1 MSEAE
6 LERMTFAEILATVAL
21 NDEIIITINGED
33 VDRVKTGLKNVK
45 AKQAAKM
52 KEEGLVPDSSTL
64 SFIISKPLNAEGD
77 VDLKIILNQKST
89 VRIKKITVPDGEF

>member
-1 MSEAE
+1 
-6 LERMTFAEILATVAL
+6 MTFAEILATVAL

-64 SFIISKPLNAEGD
+64 AFIVSKPINDEGD

-89 VRIKKITVPDGEF
+89 VRIKKIVVPDGEF